1 MATYKT
7 KGIILKRT
15 NLGEADRILTIY
27 TLDYGKIKV
36 IAKGV
41 RKIKSKLAG
50 NLELF
55 CLDDLVIAEGKNLD
69 IVCGAVT
76 EKCFFDLR
84 NDLKATHTAYYLADV
99 VDKLSEEEEPHKE
112 VFEFLDNLLEEIN
125 GGNAAILLPY
135 FEIKFLKE
143 LGYKPELFF
152 CVACKAKIKNGRNF
166 FDFDEGGLVCE
177 KCRKDQLAISEK
189 TIKLLRIFLEHNISY
204 IKKIKINQK
213 MLKEIEKITSNF
225 LKINSQKEFKS
236 ERFIRNCP
244 TGEKSI

>member
-27 TLDYGKIKV
+27 TKDFGKIKV
-36 IAKGV
+36 VAKGI

-55 CLDDLVIAEGKNLD
+55 CLDDLVIAEGRNLD

-84 NDLKATHTAYYLADV
+84 NNLKATNTAYYLADV
-99 VDKLSEEEEPHKE
+99 IDKLSDEEEPHKE
-112 VFEFLDNLLEEIN
+112 VFELLDNLLEEIN
-125 GGNAAILLPY
+125 GENSQILLAF
-135 FEIKFLKE
+135 FELKFLSE
-143 LGYKPELFF
+143 MGYKPELFS
-152 CVACKAKIKNGRNF
+152 CVICKGKIKNGRNS

-177 KCRKDQLAISEK
+177 KCGKTQMQISEK
-189 TIKLLRIFLEHNISY
+189 VVKILRLFLEHNISY
-204 IKKIKINQK
+204 IKKIKINK
-213 MLKEIEKITSNF
+213 EILKEVEKITANY
-225 LKINSQKEFKS
+225 LRYNSQKEFKS
-236 ERFIRNCP
+236 ERFVR
-244 TGEKSI
+244 